1 LSSSTGNSGKQIT
14 SGLIWSYM
22 MISQTLPM
30 LQQAIEIER
39 ILGWFEVWI
48 MRIGCPVVAQFGNYN
63 QRDNRDKSGH
73 RLRPQ

>member
-1 LSSSTGNSGKQIT
+1 
-14 SGLIWSYM
+14 M

-30 LQQAIEIER
+30 LQQAIEIEK

-48 MRIGCPVVAQFGNYN
+48 MRIECPVVAQFGNYN